1 MPAPR
6 LDALA
11 DRLPPARG
19 RLTPDANIARTTW
32 FRVGGAAE
40 ILFEPADRDDLA
52 AFLAAL
58 PGDVPVTVIGVGSNL
73 LIRDGGIPGVTIRL
87 GRAFAA
93 ITVSGD
99 RVTAGAGAVDI
110 NVARAARDAGLGGLE
125 FLGGIPGTVG
135 GAVRMNAGA
144 YGGEVAD
151 VLREAEAIDRA
162 GAVRRVP
169 APALDFGYRHCSAPD
184 DWIFTE
190 AVFAARP
197 DDDAAIAARMD
208 EIAEARGDSQPIRTR
223 TGGSTFKNPPGA
235 KAWELIA
242 AAGCRG
248 LMVGGARVSD
258 LHCNFLINTGLA
270 TASDLETLG
279 ETVRRRVAER
289 LDVTLDWEIRRIGV
303 PAAGRNGGGS

>member
-1 MPAPR
+1 MPAFR
-6 LDALA
+6 LDTLA

-19 RLTPDANIARTTW
+19 RLTPDANIARTSW
-32 FRVGGAAE
+32 FRVGGTAE
-40 ILFEPADRDDLA
+40 ILFEPADQDDVA
-52 AFLAAL
+52 AFLANL
-58 PGDVPVTVIGVGSNL
+58 PGDIPVTVIGVGSNL

-87 GRAFAA
+87 GRPFAA
-93 ITVSGD
+93 ITIADS

-125 FLGGIPGTVG
+125 FLSGIPGTVG

-151 VLREAEAIDRA
+151 VLLEALALDRA
-162 GAVRRVP
+162 GTVQRVP
-169 APALDFGYRHCSAPD
+169 ASALDFSYRHCSAPD

-190 AVFAARP
+190 AVFRARP
-197 DDDAAIAARMD
+197 DDAAAIAARMD
-208 EIAEARGDSQPIRTR
+208 EIAGARGDSQPIRER
-223 TGGSTFKNPPGA
+223 TGGSTFKNPPDA
-235 KAWELIA
+235 KAWELID

-258 LHCNFLINTGLA
+258 VHCNFLINTGSA

-289 LDVTLDWEIRRIGV
+289 LGVTLEWEIRRIGV
-303 PAAGRNGGGS
+303 TADGESGGGS

>member
-1 MPAPR
+1 MPAFR
-6 LDALA
+6 LDPLIE
-11 DRLPPARG
+11 RLPPVRG
-19 RLTPDANIARTTW
+19 RLTPDANIARSTW

-40 ILFEPADRDDLA
+40 VLFEPADRDDLS
-52 AFLAAL
+52 AFLAAR
-58 PGDVPVTVIGVGSNL
+58 PDDAPVTVIGVGSNL

-93 ITVSGD
+93 ISVSRT

-110 NVARAARDAGLGGLE
+110 NVARAARDAGLGGME
-125 FLGGIPGTVG
+125 FLSGIPGTVG

-151 VLREAEAIDRA
+151 VLLEAEAVDGT
-162 GAVRRVP
+162 GAVRHV
-169 APALDFGYRHCSAPD
+169 AATELGFAYRHCSAPE

-190 AVFAARP
+190 AVFEGRP
-197 DDDAAIAARMD
+197 DDGAAIAARMAD
-208 EIAEARGDSQPIRTR
+208 IATARGDSQPIRTR
-223 TGGSTFKNPPGA
+223 TGGSTFKNPPDA
-235 KAWELIA
+235 RAWELIE

-258 LHCNFLINTGLA
+258 VHCNFLINTGTA
-270 TASDLETLG
+270 TAADLETLG

-289 LDVTLDWEIRRIGV
+289 CGVALEWEIRRIGV
-303 PAAGRNGGGS
+303 PACGAAGGDP